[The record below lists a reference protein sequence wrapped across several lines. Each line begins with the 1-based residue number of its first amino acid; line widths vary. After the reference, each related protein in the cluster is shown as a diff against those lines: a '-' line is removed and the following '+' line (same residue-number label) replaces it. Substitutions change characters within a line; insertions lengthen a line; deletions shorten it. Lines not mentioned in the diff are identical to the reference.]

1 MKKPKKGKIYNLG
14 GGRKNSCSIIE
25 VINYFKLKDKKLN
38 YKILKE
44 NRSGD
49 HLWYISNLEKFKKD
63 YPNWKN
69 KK

>member
-38 YKILKE
+38 YKILKFSKSL
-44 NRSGD
+44 NKIIYVVNLKYAAGLYRSR
-49 HLWYISNLEKFKKD
+49 SV
-63 YPNWKN
+63 
-69 KK
+69 